1 MYGGTRLQRI
11 SRPGRAEVAKKSRGD
26 ARRQPTPAQRRPWR
40 TLLVGGAAV
49 ATLAV
54 IVLAAVLSMG
64 GGAAVGEATA
74 WSTLGTQ
81 DVHSLAFD
89 PADPQHLY
97 FGHHGGLLE
106 TKDGGRSWQG
116 TALRGADAM
125 NVVPPAGGFF
135 QIAGHDVYKETTDG
149 GRTWQDVPNNLPG
162 LDLHSFTA
170 DPAAPD
176 RAWAFSN
183 GFGLFET
190 TDKGRTWEQRQP
202 GGWGA
207 LTTFVEGGETV
218 LVAVG
223 SQGVSRSTDGG
234 QTWTTLAQPT
244 GQVASLAASV
254 DGSVVYAGTTLGV
267 SRSTDGGRSWT
278 ATSLK
283 TVSVTVAVS
292 RSNPNLVAVVDD
304 KTRFFRSAD
313 GGITWAGP

>member
-1 MYGGTRLQRI
+1 MAKKRRGYAPRQPAPPA
-11 SRPGRAEVAKKSRGD
+11 RPPWRAIALAGVAVVAVALIALVVVLNSSGRAS
-26 ARRQPTPAQRRPWR
+26 
-40 TLLVGGAAV
+40 
-49 ATLAV
+49 
-54 IVLAAVLSMG
+54 
-64 GGAAVGEATA
+64 VGEATA

-125 NVVPPAGGFF
+125 NVAPPAGGFF
-135 QIAGHDVYKETTDG
+135 QIAGHNVYKETDDG

-162 LDLHSFTA
+162 LDLHSFVA
-170 DPAAPD
+170 DPAAPAH
-176 RAWAFSN
+176 AWAFSN

-190 TDKGRTWEQRQP
+190 TDKGRTWELRQP

-207 LTTFVEGGETV
+207 LTTFVEGGKTV
-218 LVAVG
+218 FVAVG

-234 QTWTTLAQPT
+234 QTWTALAQPT
-244 GQVASLAASV
+244 DQVASLAASA
-254 DGSVVYAGTTLGV
+254 DGTVLYAGTTVGV
-267 SRSTDGGRSWT
+267 SRSTDGGRTWT
-278 ATSLK
+278 TTSLK
-283 TVSVTVAVS
+283 TVGVTVAVS
-292 RSNPNLVAVVDD
+292 RSDPNVVAVVDD

-313 GGITWAGP
+313 GGTTWPGP